1 MTEISCTYGDGRDVA
16 IVAFLYDDADGSR
29 ADRARFETHLHSCA
43 RCHADVAALRGV
55 RAQLARWAPP
65 EPTFALGNP
74 QSANPQSAN
83 PQSNPQ
89 SAIRNPQWWREIP
102 AWAQVAAA
110 LLFLGVSAGI
120 ANLDVRY
127 DHNGLIVR
135 TGWSPRAGGSDAA
148 GNVSKAGKPDVS
160 ETLELVP
167 GTNNVAPPAGMVP
180 ASGMAQGAGDVVQS
194 LVVADQSAPWRADLA
209 ALARQLKTEFRTT
222 QASSTAQTVRTASTT
237 DADVSRVRVL
247 LQESEKRQ
255 QRELA
260 LRIAELLR
268 DVNAQRQAD
277 LVKIDRTL
285 GVVTNNVG
293 VEVMKN
299 RQQMDQI
306 NLAYRASQRQ

>member
-16 IVAFLYDDADGSR
+16 IVAFLYDDGDGSR
-29 ADRARFETHLHSCA
+29 ADRARFETHLQSCA

-55 RAQLARWAPP
+55 RAQLARWSPP
-65 EPTFALGNP
+65 EPSFTLGNGQSAHP
-74 QSANPQSAN
+74 QSHP
-83 PQSNPQ
+83 P
-89 SAIRNPQWWREIP
+89 SAIRHPQWWREIP
-102 AWAQVAAA
+102 AWAQVVAA

-135 TGWSPRAGGSDAA
+135 TGWSPRAGRSDPA
-148 GNVSKAGKPDVS
+148 GNVAKAVKPEVS

-167 GTNNVAPPAGMVP
+167 GTNKVAPPAGMVP

-209 ALARQLKTEFRTT
+209 ALERQLKTELRAT

>member
-16 IVAFLYDDADGSR
+16 IVAFLYDDADGNR
-29 ADRARFETHLHSCA
+29 ADRARFETHLQSCA

-55 RAQLARWAPP
+55 RAQLARWSPP

-74 QSANPQSAN
+74 QSPNPQF
-83 PQSNPQ
+83 NPQ
-89 SAIRNPQWWREIP
+89 SAIRNSQWWREIP

-110 LLFLGVSAGI
+110 LLFLGASAGI

-127 DHNGLIVR
+127 DRNGLIVR

-148 GNVSKAGKPDVS
+148 GNVAKAGKPDVS

-167 GTNNVAPPAGMVP
+167 GTNRVAPPAGMVS
-180 ASGMAQGAGDVVQS
+180 ASGMTQGAGDVVQS

-209 ALARQLKTEFRTT
+209 ALERQLKIELRAT
-222 QASSTAQTVRTASTT
+222 QASSTAQTIRTASTT

>member
-16 IVAFLYDDADGSR
+16 IVAFLYDDANGNL
-29 ADRARFETHLHSCA
+29 ADRARFETHLQSCA
-43 RCHADVAALRGV
+43 RCHADVAALRDV
-55 RAQLARWAPP
+55 RAQLARWSPP
-65 EPTFALGNP
+65 EPTFAMT
-74 QSANPQSAN
+74 N

-127 DHNGLIVR
+127 DHSGLIVR
-135 TGWSPRAGGSDAA
+135 TGWSPRAGVSDAA
-148 GNVSKAGKPDVS
+148 GNVAKAGKPDVS

-167 GTNNVAPPAGMVP
+167 GTNNVAPPAGMAP
-180 ASGMAQGAGDVVQS
+180 ASGMTQGAGDVVQS
-194 LVVADQSAPWRADLA
+194 LVMADQSAPWRADLA
-209 ALARQLKTEFRTT
+209 ALERQLKTELRAT
-222 QASSTAQTVRTASTT
+222 QASSTAQTLRTASTT

-247 LQESEKRQ
+247 LQESEQRQ

-268 DVNAQRQAD
+268 DVDTQRHAD

-285 GVVTNNVG
+285 GQAG

-299 RQQMDQI
+299 RQQLDQM
-306 NLAYRASQRQ
+306 NLLYRASQRQ